1 MYGVPTLFYVRLAK
15 AYVRGCSVLQ
25 SAVIDSAVI
34 EIPIH
39 LSTYI
44 EQHSHPLSGLLGLK
58 GKEAGD
64 RKEGWGSEN
73 VV

>member
-1 MYGVPTLFYVRLAK
+1 MYGVPKLFYVRLAK

-39 LSTYI
+39 LRISNNIAT
-44 EQHSHPLSGLLGLK
+44 HLVGCLG
-58 GKEAGD
+58 
-64 RKEGWGSEN
+64 
-73 VV
+73 